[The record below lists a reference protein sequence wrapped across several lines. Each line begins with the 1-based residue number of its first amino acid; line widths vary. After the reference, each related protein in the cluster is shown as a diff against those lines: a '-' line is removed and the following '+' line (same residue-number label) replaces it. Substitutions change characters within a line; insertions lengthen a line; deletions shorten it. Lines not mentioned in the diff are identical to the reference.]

1 MLAAKYVRRRVED
14 QLLAREWYES
24 RGHSLHSAGSRL
36 MHNYLPKKSEMR
48 QFLMEK
54 RQAKSASSS
63 LRSNDSGVVSDGG
76 SLERVDLRDTYV
88 VLEMPPNS
96 NEVVSREV
104 HPLLLTEQRSANS
117 SLFCPE
123 APPSL
128 STPGTPDPTHT
139 SRISSSP
146 LPIFTEDSITR
157 STPGIQSPD
166 LAVSPSASLCSCH
179 AYQIVTLEW
188 TRPSSTERSG
198 RNRSRSTQNCP
209 WLNQSRCCSR
219 CQGHCKFVADVDCL

>member
-1 MLAAKYVRRRVED
+1 
-14 QLLAREWYES
+14 
-24 RGHSLHSAGSRL
+24 
-36 MHNYLPKKSEMR
+36 
-48 QFLMEK
+48 MEK

-76 SLERVDLRDTYV
+76 SLEQVDLRDTYV

-104 HPLLLTEQRSANS
+104 HPLLLTEQHSANS

-123 APPSL
+123 APSL
-128 STPGTPDPTHT
+128 STPGTPEPTHT

-146 LPIFTEDSITR
+146 LPIFTEDTITR
-157 STPGIQSPD
+157 STPGLPHTKSPD
-166 LAVSPSASLCSCH
+166 SPVSTSASLCSCH
-179 AYQIVTLEW
+179 AYQIVTLDW
-188 TRPSSTERSG
+188 TRPSSGERG
-198 RNRSRSTQNCP
+198 RRNRSRSTQNCP

-219 CQGHCKFVADVDCL
+219 CEGHCKFVADVDRL